1 MTVSSHLATV
11 QLDRTL
17 DVAERLTQLRDWQ
30 RTWEQER
37 TAIDRQL
44 RLLDPNNR
52 FDIQRGLQFTRL
64 QQRLRMKLVQAP
76 LEISP
81 DVINQTGYETLRHDL
96 VCQFAQ
102 LSQEE
107 RLLWLQNFLFIMT
120 PELRQLN
127 DKIAQVR
134 AFRSLGQRRNFLLGG
149 PSGMGK
155 TTYLD
160 WYTANYLPTVLPD
173 RNHVPV
179 IKIDAPVSNQT
190 PKPLFQRIILECGLS
205 YLRSDNEE
213 DLLMKL
219 ALYLQTCGTELLIVD
234 EVEHIKRPTIKRR
247 LLEVSNLAPG
257 LPILC
262 ASCHPT
268 TWVEGDAEV
277 AGRWND
283 YFELHQY
290 TGERLRQLL
299 AYLELLL
306 PFPEPS
312 ALAVYSVG
320 TGKRNSTA
328 GPAQLIEQWT
338 GGILR
343 DIMILVMDA
352 SIRAI
357 QQRLPRLTPLLLEAT
372 WKDIQ
377 THQVTNFLDVLHR
390 HKGGG

>member
-1 MTVSSHLATV
+1 MTVSDHLTTV
-11 QLDRTL
+11 QLDHAL
-17 DVAERLTQLRDWQ
+17 NVAERLTQLRDWQ
-30 RTWEQER
+30 HTWEQER
-37 TAIDRQL
+37 TALDRQL
-44 RLLDPNNR
+44 RLLDPNSQL
-52 FDIQRGLQFTRL
+52 DIQRGLQLTRL
-64 QQRLRMKLVQAP
+64 QQRLRMKLVHAP
-76 LEISP
+76 LEIAP
-81 DVINQTGYETLRHDL
+81 DVINRTGYDTLRHDL
-96 VCQFAQ
+96 VRQFTQ

-134 AFRSLGQRRNFLLGG
+134 AFRTLGQRRNFLLGG

-160 WYTANYLPTVLPD
+160 WYTANYLPTMLPD

-179 IKIDAPVSNQT
+179 IKIDAPVSNKT

-205 YLRSDNEE
+205 YFRSDNEE
-213 DLLMKL
+213 DLLMRL
-219 ALYLQTCGTELLIVD
+219 ALYFHTCGTELLIVD

-247 LLEVSNLAPG
+247 LLEVSNLAPS

-268 TWVEGDAEV
+268 TWVQGDAEV

-283 YFELHQY
+283 YFELRQY

-312 ALAVYSVG
+312 SLAVYSVG
-320 TGKRNSTA
+320 KDKRNHTP

-357 QQRLPRLTPLLLEAT
+357 QQRLPKLTPLLLEAT

-377 THQVTNFLDVLHR
+377 TYQVTDFLDVLQR
-390 HKGGG
+390 RKGAE